1 MTVASSSSPTRSRTW
16 TTAESKPSNPGPAT
30 PGNSLRKWRRPPRHT
45 RERRQVREH
54 LKFQI
59 TAVRLNVV
67 QYELVTTALFA
78 IMVVSPEECRK
89 IGLSRTELMPEMCR
103 FSGGFLLSLE
113 RSPNINP

>member
-1 MTVASSSSPTRSRTW
+1 MTDDKSRGKAVRVYLSFFI
-16 TTAESKPSNPGPAT
+16 TT
-30 PGNSLRKWRRPPRHT
+30 
-45 RERRQVREH
+45 
-54 LKFQI
+54 
-59 TAVRLNVV
+59 VRLNVV

-78 IMVVSPEECRK
+78 IILVSPEECRK